1 LNVYDHI
8 RSDNHPSTSFLYLL
22 ITVFVSAI
30 IFSLIGLAI
39 GAAIYGTTVLQLAA
53 NGFENLQDKEL
64 NFLSIAQIFSAIGTF
79 VVPALLLNRLERNH
93 QPYFNL
99 NFNSN
104 WKLYLIVILLM
115 MVYTPFFE
123 WTIILNEQL
132 KLPDFMSGITEW
144 MRAKEDETATLTN
157 ALLSRTSIGAFFTN
171 LFMVGFLAAIGE
183 ELLFRGCVQQILI
196 KWFNKPHLAI
206 WLTAIIFS
214 AIHLQFYGFLP
225 RMLIGAL
232 CGYLYFFGKSIW
244 LAILAHFVNNAAAI
258 ILAFYLTTN
267 GKPLDYFE
275 YNAQGW
281 PLALLSFVFGTAL
294 LYFYRKLTFSTNNSL
309 S

>member
-1 LNVYDHI
+1 MV
-8 RSDNHPSTSFLYLL
+8 
-22 ITVFVSAI
+22 
-30 IFSLIGLAI
+30 GLAV
-39 GAAIYGTTVLQLAA
+39 GAAIYGTTVLQMLG
-53 NGFENLQDKEL
+53 NGFDKLQDSEL

-79 VVPALLLNRLERNH
+79 VLPALLLNRIERNNK
-93 QPYFNL
+93 PYFNL

-104 WKLYLIVILLM
+104 WRLYLIVILLM
-115 MVYTPFFE
+115 MVYAPFFE

-132 KLPDFMSGITEW
+132 KLPDFMSGIREW
-144 MRAKEDETATLTN
+144 MRAKEDETAALTN
-157 ALLSRTSIGAFFTN
+157 ALLSRTSIGAFLTN
-171 LFMVGFLAAIGE
+171 LFMVGFLAAFGE
-183 ELLFRGCVQQILI
+183 ELLFRGCIQQILI
-196 KWFNKPHLAI
+196 KWFNRPHLAI

-244 LAILAHFVNNAAAI
+244 FPILAHFVNNAAAI

-275 YNAQGW
+275 YNTQEW
-281 PLALLSFVFGTAL
+281 PLAMLSLICGMAL
-294 LYFYRKLTFSTNNSL
+294 LYFYRKFAFTGNESL